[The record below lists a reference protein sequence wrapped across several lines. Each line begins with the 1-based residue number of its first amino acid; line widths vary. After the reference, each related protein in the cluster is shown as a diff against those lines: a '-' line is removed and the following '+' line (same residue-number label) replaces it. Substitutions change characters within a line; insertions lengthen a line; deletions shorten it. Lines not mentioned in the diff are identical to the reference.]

1 MSILAALGAGAKLL
15 GGVSTLINAGTG
27 IFNAL
32 KGTSGSGATSSS
44 GYQTSQGA
52 SGSTMTGESGVNM
65 GQTQELAKYFLGQ
78 SQQAQGM
85 QSQQNNKN
93 SLMALGLNT
102 LGAIQQG
109 VYNRIQQD
117 AAMSYNSAEAAAN
130 RAWQER
136 MSNTS
141 YQRAMADMK
150 KAGLNP
156 ILAYQQGGA
165 STPSGAQG
173 TIGQSSISAPSV
185 GTQSAS
191 MSTISGTVAN
201 YSKTKAESWSWTD
214 SHGEQ
219 HSSGYNSY
227 QTDFPDLTG
236 WLNQNNN
243 SGKSTAAGVGKKEK
257 KDTAAGTTPRNNQYI
272 GSNFG
277 NYWKDKLGG
286 GK

>member
-1 MSILAALGAGAKLL
+1 MSILAALTTGAKLL

-85 QSQQNNKN
+85 QSQQNDKN
-93 SLMALGLNT
+93 SLLALGLNT

-141 YQRAMADMK
+141 YQRAMNDMQ

-165 STPSGAQG
+165 STPGGAQG

-185 GTQSAS
+185 GTQSSS
-191 MSTISGTVAN
+191 MPTISGTVAN

-227 QTDFPDLTG
+227 QTDFPDLSQ

-243 SGKSTAAGVGKKEK
+243 SGKQTATNGKRD
-257 KDTAAGTTPRNNQYI
+257 KDGFG
-272 GSNFG
+272 GSR
-277 NYWKDKLGG
+277 GG
-286 GK
+286 SFK

>member
-1 MSILAALGAGAKLL
+1 MALPAFLGALSAGAKVL
-15 GGVSTLINAGTG
+15 GGVSGLINAGTG

-32 KGTSGSGATSSS
+32 KGTSGSGSSS
-44 GYQTSQGA
+44 ADSYNRAHGEG
-52 SGSTMTGESGVNM
+52 GSTMTGESGVNM
-65 GQTQELAKYFLGQ
+65 DQTKELAKYFLGQ

-85 QSQQNNKN
+85 QSAQNNKN
-93 SLMALGLNT
+93 SLLALGLNT

-117 AAMSYNSAEAAAN
+117 TAMSYNSAEAAAN

-141 YQRAMADMK
+141 YQRAMSDMK

-165 STPSGAQG
+165 STPGGAQG
-173 TIGQSSISAPSV
+173 TIGQSSMSAPSV
-185 GTQSAS
+185 GTQSAG
-191 MSTISGTVAN
+191 MPTISGTTAN
-201 YSKTKAESWSWTD
+201 YSKTKAESWNWTD
-214 SHGEQ
+214 SSGEM

-243 SGKSTAAGVGKKEK
+243 SGKSTAAGGGKKDK
-257 KDTAAGTTPRNNQYI
+257 QGFG
-272 GSNFG
+272 GSR
-277 NYWKDKLGG
+277 GG
-286 GK
+286 SFK

>member
-1 MSILAALGAGAKLL
+1 MALPAILGAIGTGTKLL
-15 GGVSTLINAGTG
+15 GGISTLISAGTG

-52 SGSTMTGESGVNM
+52 SGSTMTGESGVDVD
-65 GQTQELAKYFLGQ
+65 QTKDLAKYFLGQ

-85 QSQQNNKN
+85 QSMQNNKN
-93 SLMALGLNT
+93 SLLALGLNT

-136 MSNTS
+136 MSNTA
-141 YQRAMADMK
+141 YQRGMADME

-156 ILAYQQGGA
+156 ILAYAQGGA
-165 STPSGAQG
+165 STPAGAHG

-191 MSTISGTVAN
+191 MPTISGTMAN
-201 YSKTKAESWSWTD
+201 YSRQKAESWSWTD

-236 WLNQNNN
+236 WFNQNNN
-243 SGKSTAAGVGKKEK
+243 SGKATAKGGEK
-257 KDTAAGTTPRNNQYI
+257 DNQGFG
-272 GSNFG
+272 GS
-277 NYWKDKLGG
+277 KGG
-286 GK
+286 SFK

>member
-1 MSILAALGAGAKLL
+1 MSILAALATGAKLL

-85 QSQQNNKN
+85 QSQQNDKN
-93 SLMALGLNT
+93 SLLALGLNT

-141 YQRAMADMK
+141 YQRAMEDMK

-165 STPSGAQG
+165 STPGGAQG

-185 GTQSAS
+185 GTQSSS
-191 MSTISGTVAN
+191 MPTISGTVAN

-227 QTDFPDLTG
+227 QTDFPDLSQ
-236 WLNQNNN
+236 WFNQNTN
-243 SGKSTAAGVGKKEK
+243 SGKKAKNDTVDALSGADHKARSGKVPNLNPMNK
-257 KDTAAGTTPRNNQYI
+257 YI
-272 GSNFG
+272 
-277 NYWKDKLGG
+277 YG

>member
-1 MSILAALGAGAKLL
+1 MGFWAAAIPFLGTASKVL
-15 GGVSTLINAGTG
+15 GGIGSVINAGAG
-27 IFNAL
+27 IYSAL
-32 KGTSGSGATSSS
+32 KGTSGSGETSADSYNQAHGEGGSS
-44 GYQTSQGA
+44 MTS
-52 SGSTMTGESGVNM
+52 ESGVNM
-65 GQTQELAKYFLGQ
+65 DQTKELAKYFLGQ

-85 QSQQNNKN
+85 QSLQNNKN

-136 MSNTS
+136 MSNTA
-141 YQRAMADMK
+141 YQRATEDMK
-150 KAGLNP
+150 KAGINP
-156 ILAYQQGGA
+156 ILAAQQGGA
-165 STPSGAQG
+165 STPGGAQG

-191 MSTISGTVAN
+191 MPTISGTIAN
-201 YSKTKAESWSWTD
+201 YSKTKAESWNWTD
-214 SHGEQ
+214 SSGEM

-227 QTDFPDLTG
+227 QTDFPDLTP
-236 WLNQNNN
+236 WLNQNKN
-243 SGKSTAAGVGKKEK
+243 SGEK
-257 KDTAAGTTPRNNQYI
+257 A
-272 GSNFG
+272 GSNTVDALSG
-277 NYWKDKLGG
+277 ADHKARSGKVPNLNPMNKYING

>member
-1 MSILAALGAGAKLL
+1 MAIPAFLGALSTGAKIL
-15 GGVSTLINAGTG
+15 GGVSGLINAGTG

-32 KGTSGSGATSSS
+32 KGTSGSGSTSADSYNQAHGEGGS
-44 GYQTSQGA
+44 NMTS
-52 SGSTMTGESGVNM
+52 ESGVNM
-65 GQTQELAKYFLGQ
+65 DQTKELAKYFLGQ

-85 QSQQNNKN
+85 QSMQNNKN
-93 SLMALGLNT
+93 SLLALGLNT

-165 STPSGAQG
+165 STPGGAQG
-173 TIGQSSISAPSV
+173 TIGQSSMSAPSV

-191 MSTISGTVAN
+191 MPTISGTTAN
-201 YSKTKAESWSWTD
+201 YSKTKAESWNWTD
-214 SHGEQ
+214 SSGEM

-243 SGKSTAAGVGKKEK
+243 SGKKA
-257 KDTAAGTTPRNNQYI
+257 
-272 GSNFG
+272 GSNTVDALSG
-277 NYWKDKLGG
+277 ADHKAKSGKVPNLNPMNKYING

>member
-1 MSILAALGAGAKLL
+1 MSILGALATGAKLL
-15 GGVSTLINAGTG
+15 GGVNTLVNAGTG

-44 GYQTSQGA
+44 GYQTSKGA

-85 QSQQNNKN
+85 QSQQNDKN

-109 VYNRIQQD
+109 IYNRVQQD

-141 YQRAMADMK
+141 YQRAMEDMK

-156 ILAYQQGGA
+156 ILAYAQGGA
-165 STPSGAQG
+165 STPAGAHAS
-173 TIGQSSISAPSV
+173 IGQSSINAPSV
-185 GTQSAS
+185 GTQAS
-191 MSTISGTVAN
+191 TMPTISGSIAN

-227 QTDFPDLTG
+227 QTDFPDLSQ
-236 WLNQNNN
+236 WFNQNNN
-243 SGKSTAAGVGKKEK
+243 SGKQTATSSK
-257 KDTAAGTTPRNNQYI
+257 KDKDGFG
-272 GSNFG
+272 GSR
-277 NYWKDKLGG
+277 GG
-286 GK
+286 SFK

>member
-1 MSILAALGAGAKLL
+1 MGFWAAAIPFLGTATKVL
-15 GGVSTLINAGTG
+15 GGIGSVINAGAG
-27 IFNAL
+27 IYSAL
-32 KGTSGSGATSSS
+32 KGQSGSGGTSADSYNQAHGEGGSS
-44 GYQTSQGA
+44 MTS
-52 SGSTMTGESGVNM
+52 ESGVNM
-65 GQTQELAKYFLGQ
+65 DQTKELAKYFLGQ

-85 QSQQNNKN
+85 QSLQNNKN

-136 MSNTS
+136 MSSTA
-141 YQRAMADMK
+141 YQRATEDMK
-150 KAGLNP
+150 KAGINP
-156 ILAYQQGGA
+156 ILTAQQGGA
-165 STPSGAQG
+165 STPGGAQG

-191 MSTISGTVAN
+191 MPTISGTIAN
-201 YSKTKAESWSWTD
+201 YSKTKAESWNWTD
-214 SHGEQ
+214 SSGEM

-236 WLNQNNN
+236 WLNQNKN
-243 SGKSTAAGVGKKEK
+243 SGKKAGSDTVDALSGADHKARSGKVPNLNPMNK
-257 KDTAAGTTPRNNQYI
+257 YI
-272 GSNFG
+272 N
-277 NYWKDKLGG
+277 G

>member
-1 MSILAALGAGAKLL
+1 MGFWAAAIPFLGTASKVL
-15 GGVSTLINAGTG
+15 GGIGSVINAGAG
-27 IFNAL
+27 IYSAL
-32 KGTSGSGATSSS
+32 KGTSGSGETSADSYNQAHGEGGSS
-44 GYQTSQGA
+44 MTS
-52 SGSTMTGESGVNM
+52 ESGVNM
-65 GQTQELAKYFLGQ
+65 DQTKELAKYFLGQ

-85 QSQQNNKN
+85 QSLQNNKN

-136 MSNTS
+136 MSNTA
-141 YQRAMADMK
+141 YQRATEDMK
-150 KAGLNP
+150 KAGINP
-156 ILAYQQGGA
+156 ILAAQQGGA
-165 STPSGAQG
+165 STPGGAQG

-191 MSTISGTVAN
+191 MPTISGTIAN
-201 YSKTKAESWSWTD
+201 YSKTKAESWNWTD
-214 SHGEQ
+214 SRGEM

-227 QTDFPDLTG
+227 QTDFPDLTP
-236 WLNQNNN
+236 WLNQNKN
-243 SGKSTAAGVGKKEK
+243 SGEK
-257 KDTAAGTTPRNNQYI
+257 A
-272 GSNFG
+272 GSNTVDALSG
-277 NYWKDKLGG
+277 ADHKARSGKVPNLNPMNKYING

>member
-1 MSILAALGAGAKLL
+1 MSILAALTTGAKLL
-15 GGVSTLINAGTG
+15 GGVSTLVNAGTG

-52 SGSTMTGESGVNM
+52 SGSTMTGESGVNVD
-65 GQTQELAKYFLGQ
+65 QTKELAKYFLGQ

-85 QSQQNNKN
+85 QSQQNDKN
-93 SLMALGLNT
+93 SLLALGLNT

-136 MSNTS
+136 MSSTS

-165 STPSGAQG
+165 STPGGAQG

-185 GTQSAS
+185 GTQSSS
-191 MSTISGTVAN
+191 MPTISGTVAN

-227 QTDFPDLTG
+227 QTDFPDLSQ
-236 WLNQNNN
+236 WFNQNNN
-243 SGKSTAAGVGKKEK
+243 SGKQTATNSKRD
-257 KDTAAGTTPRNNQYI
+257 KDGFG
-272 GSNFG
+272 GSR
-277 NYWKDKLGG
+277 GG
-286 GK
+286 SFK